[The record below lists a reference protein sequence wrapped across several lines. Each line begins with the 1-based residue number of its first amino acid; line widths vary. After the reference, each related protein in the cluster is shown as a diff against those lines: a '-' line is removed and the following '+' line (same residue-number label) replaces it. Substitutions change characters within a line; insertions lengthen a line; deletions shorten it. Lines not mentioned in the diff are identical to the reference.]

1 MSLKY
6 QVVLIAPIRNFKKKK
21 NLDYMIIELPNKNI
35 FQNLSIEEYLM
46 DNFDPPILILWKN
59 SPCVVLG
66 KNQNPW
72 IECNLKLMKDENIT
86 LARRISGG
94 GAVYHDEGNLN
105 YSLIHDNRTYE
116 RSKVY
121 EMIISAL
128 CDLDV
133 LTEKNSKN
141 NLLYNGKKFSGTAF
155 AYRKNKVLHH
165 GTLLLNSNIN
175 NLNKYLN
182 SDKPNITTKAV
193 KSNTV
198 DVINLNLPT
207 EFVIKAIKNQYEVF
221 FNKNRIGK
229 INFDEEKIKKYY
241 NIRSSND
248 WIYGKTPKFYL
259 IDKNEEIEISKKN
272 YPNLKKE
279 IFNKLINLEKM
290 FS

>member
-1 MSLKY
+1 MHQLEILK
-6 QVVLIAPIRNFKKKK
+6 KE

>member
-1 MSLKY
+1 MHQLEI
-6 QVVLIAPIRNFKKKK
+6 LKKKE

-46 DNFDPPILILWKN
+46 DNFDPPILILWKS

-94 GAVYHDEGNLN
+94 GTVYHDEGNLN

-207 EFVIKAIKNQYEVF
+207 EFVIKAIKNQYEIF
-221 FNKNRIGK
+221 FNKNIIGK

>member
-1 MSLKY
+1 M
-6 QVVLIAPIRNFKKKK
+6 
-21 NLDYMIIELPNKNI
+21 
-35 FQNLSIEEYLM
+35 
-46 DNFDPPILILWKN
+46 
-59 SPCVVLG
+59 
-66 KNQNPW
+66 
-72 IECNLKLMKDENIT
+72 
-86 LARRISGG
+86 
-94 GAVYHDEGNLN
+94 
-105 YSLIHDNRTYE
+105 
-116 RSKVY
+116 
-121 EMIISAL
+121 
-128 CDLDV
+128 
-133 LTEKNSKN
+133 
-141 NLLYNGKKFSGTAF
+141 
-155 AYRKNKVLHH
+155 
-165 GTLLLNSNIN
+165 
-175 NLNKYLN
+175 N

>member
-6 QVVLIAPIRNFKKKK
+6 QVVLIAPIRNFKKKE

-272 YPNLKKE
+272 YLKKE

>member
-6 QVVLIAPIRNFKKKK
+6 QVVLIAPIRNFKKKE

-46 DNFDPPILILWKN
+46 DNFDPPILILWKS

-207 EFVIKAIKNQYEVF
+207 EFVIKAIKNQYEIF
-221 FNKNRIGK
+221 FNKNIIGK

>member
-1 MSLKY
+1 
-6 QVVLIAPIRNFKKKK
+6 
-21 NLDYMIIELPNKNI
+21 MIIELPNKNI

-221 FNKNRIGK
+221 FNKNRISK

>member
-1 MSLKY
+1 MHQLEILK
-6 QVVLIAPIRNFKKKK
+6 KE

-46 DNFDPPILILWKN
+46 DNFDPPILILWKS